1 MTQWSGRPWEPAG
14 EPVDPSATYAGPP
27 YGPPPHAYGPPAY
40 GPPAYGPGYGYP
52 PVPYPGRPDPAGERP
67 GLAVAAAVLAFIDA
81 GLLILSGAL
90 LLFGASLAASI
101 AESVGD
107 SSSAYSA
114 EFAFDGV
121 LDLVSAGLLIAGGVN
136 MLGGRQVGRV
146 LLTAG
151 SGIVL
156 VEAIY
161 WPARFPV
168 SAVPSTIVWDVLFSA
183 LAVLVLIFAWV
194 PTVSRWLRRKA
205 AVRPLP

>member
-1 MTQWSGRPWEPAG
+1 M
-14 EPVDPSATYAGPP
+14 
-27 YGPPPHAYGPPAY
+27 
-40 GPPAYGPGYGYP
+40 
-52 PVPYPGRPDPAGERP
+52 
-67 GLAVAAAVLAFIDA
+67 LAFIDA
-81 GLLILSGAL
+81 GLLILSGTL

-107 SSSAYSA
+107 STSAYSA

-121 LDLVSAGLLIAGGVN
+121 LDLIAAGLLIAGGVN
-136 MLGGRQVGRV
+136 MLGGRQAGRM

-168 SAVPSTIVWDVLFSA
+168 AAVPSTIVWDALFST
-183 LAVLVLIFAWV
+183 LAVLVLVFAWV
-194 PTVSRWLRRKA
+194 PAVSQWLSRRA
-205 AVRPLP
+205 ARPPG